1 MNKELRAKTNE
12 ELCSLIMRLK
22 LQLLE
27 SRFRMASGELEKTN
41 TLPEIRKT
49 IARALTILNERHIKL
64 SIGTHGITMRNLK
77 TNEIKSI
84 TNVVQDALK
93 AVAPKE
99 SKKSTLT
106 QGETVKQAI
115 NDATTSTKMKKEDVD
130 KPAAPT
136 PIVVKKELKSHMDK
150 KVEKQIIRKTVGG
163 GS

>member
-49 IARALTILNERHIKL
+49 IARSLTILNERGIKL

-77 TNEIKSI
+77 TNEVKSI
-84 TNVVQDALK
+84 TNVVQEALK
-93 AVAPKE
+93 AVAPKDE
-99 SKKSTLT
+99 KGAKK
-106 QGETVKQAI
+106 ETVKDAI
-115 NDATTSTKMKKEDVD
+115 NEATMASVKAAKDDTTKTSGPV
-130 KPAAPT
+130 A
-136 PIVVKKELKSHMDK
+136 VKKELKAKMDK
-150 KVEKQIIRKTVGG
+150 KAEKQMIRKTVGG

>member
-41 TLPEIRKT
+41 SLPEIRKT
-49 IARALTILNERHIKL
+49 IARSLTILNERGIKL

-77 TNEIKSI
+77 TNEVTSI
-84 TNVVQDALK
+84 TNVVQEALK
-93 AVAPKE
+93 TVAPKDG
-99 SKKSTLT
+99 KNITK
-106 QGETVKQAI
+106 GETVKEAI
-115 NDATTSTKMKKEDVD
+115 NEATIIAAKTAKDDAN
-130 KPAAPT
+130 KPTAPT
-136 PIVVKKELKSHMDK
+136 TVAVKKELKSHMDK

-163 GS
+163 GA

>member
-1 MNKELRAKTNE
+1 MNKELRSKTNE

-27 SRFRMASGELEKTN
+27 SRFRMASGELEKTH

-49 IARALTILNERHIKL
+49 IARALTILNERQIKL

-84 TNVVQDALK
+84 TNIVQDTLK
-93 AVAPKE
+93 AVAAKDDKKTTKPTTMKE
-99 SKKSTLT
+99 
-106 QGETVKQAI
+106 AI
-115 NDATTSTKMKKEDVD
+115 NEATVAKSVAKDDTNKPTS
-130 KPAAPT
+130 AT

-150 KVEKQIIRKTVGG
+150 KAEKQIIHKTVGG

>member
-1 MNKELRAKTNE
+1 MNKELRTKTNE

-27 SRFRMASGELEKTN
+27 SRFRMASGELEKTH

-49 IARALTILNERHIKL
+49 IARALTILNERQIKL

-77 TNEIKSI
+77 TNEVKSI
-84 TNVVQDALK
+84 TNVVQDSLK
-93 AVAPKE
+93 AVTAD
-99 SKKSTLT
+99 KKATAT
-106 QGETVKQAI
+106 KPTTVKEAI
-115 NDATTSTKMKKEDVD
+115 NEATVAKSVVKDDVTKPPV
-130 KPAAPT
+130 AT